1 MPDTSASRSLSDI
14 PLAHL
19 SPAQAIALA
28 GVAAFVV
35 LVLFASRRWNAHLAA
50 GMDEPRR
57 KVNELYRQTVVH
69 SEEPRY
75 GFDGAT
81 ATIMQDEEAPANYNG
96 GEYALTRYA
105 RNPEGEYF
113 MLMFE
118 VNRGVPSLVLA
129 KCMEHHIARY
139 VLGEKY
145 REPPLV

>member
-1 MPDTSASRSLSDI
+1 MPDTSPDSLS
-14 PLAHL
+14 HL
-19 SPAQAIALA
+19 TLAQAAALA
-28 GVAAFVV
+28 AVFAFVA
-35 LVLFASRRWNAHLAA
+35 LALTAFRRWNAQLAA
-50 GMDEPRR
+50 GMEEPRR
-57 KVNELYRQTVVH
+57 KVNELYRQTEVAA
-69 SEEPRY
+69 EDPRY
-75 GFDGAT
+75 AFSGAT
-81 ATIMQDEEAPANYNG
+81 AEILKDEETPAGYSG

-118 VNRGVPSLVLA
+118 VNRGAPRLVLA

>member
-1 MPDTSASRSLSDI
+1 MPDTSASI
-14 PLAHL
+14 NHF
-19 SPAQAIALA
+19 SPGQFVALA
-28 GVAAFVV
+28 AVFAFVV
-35 LVLFASRRWNAHLAA
+35 LVLFASRRWNALLAV
-50 GMDEPRR
+50 GMEEPRR
-57 KVNELYRQTVVH
+57 KVNELYRQTVVPA
-69 SEEPRY
+69 EEPRY

-81 ATIMQDEEAPANYNG
+81 ATIMQDEEEPTNYNS

-118 VNRGVPSLVLA
+118 VTRGTPSLVLA

-145 REPPLV
+145 REPPQI

>member
-1 MPDTSASRSLSDI
+1 MPDTSASI
-14 PLAHL
+14 NHF
-19 SPAQAIALA
+19 SPGQFVALA
-28 GVAAFVV
+28 AVFAFVV

-57 KVNELYRQTVVH
+57 KVNELYRQTVVPA
-69 SEEPRY
+69 EEPRQA
-75 GFDGAT
+75 FDGAT
-81 ATIMQDEEAPANYNG
+81 ATIMQDEETPTNYNG

-118 VNRGVPSLVLA
+118 VTRGAPKLVLA

-145 REPPLV
+145 REPPTI